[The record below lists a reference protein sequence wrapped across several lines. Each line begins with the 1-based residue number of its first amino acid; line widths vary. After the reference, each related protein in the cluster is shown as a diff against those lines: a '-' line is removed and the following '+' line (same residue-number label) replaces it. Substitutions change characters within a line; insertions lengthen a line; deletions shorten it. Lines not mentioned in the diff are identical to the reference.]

1 MSAAAQKA
9 LSNGETLE
17 PGGLIQRVSKVP
29 RPLLSLL
36 ERPQGPGSDRN
47 QCDFVSIALYGE
59 RIEIDFSEDHIE
71 YSRFTGGESVKD
83 DQSVLFKLIAEFVD

>member
-1 MSAAAQKA
+1 M
-9 LSNGETLE
+9 
-17 PGGLIQRVSKVP
+17 
-29 RPLLSLL
+29 
-36 ERPQGPGSDRN
+36 
-47 QCDFVSIALYGE
+47 SIALYGE